1 MTRHGKN
8 STASSVY
15 TYAERQRDKKES
27 KYGLIKARLGAD
39 SVNSFDCCAL
49 TLQPC
54 KNPVISPDGYIFDKE
69 AIALYFEQQI
79 KENKRKMKEWEKYI
93 KDLEQSKNEN
103 ETNKE
108 LERKIELFEK
118 CHSKGVGD
126 VEEGPSTS
134 STSKKRKHISVD
146 SDDEAEA
153 EFRKKKEKIDKKDNE
168 GEKDKKH
175 PSFWIPELAP
185 SAEKTIIEK
194 PTTKVMCPV
203 TNKPL
208 KFKCLL
214 DVIFTEIPEDQK
226 GKEQHIAGKKIR
238 YMCPITHDLLTNTTK
253 CVYLKTSKNVITKEC
268 YDKVIKKDMID
279 PINNKKLKEGDVI
292 ELKLGGTGF
301 AATNNLE
308 AQIMT
313 PAMQAG

>member
-49 TLQPC
+49 SLQPC
-54 KNPVISPDGYIFDKE
+54 KNPVISPEGYIFDKE
-69 AIALYFEQQI
+69 AIALYFEQQM
-79 KENKRKMKEWEKYI
+79 KNNKRKMKEWEKQV
-93 KDLEQSKNEN
+93 KEMEDLKRKE

-108 LERKIELFEK
+108 IEKKLELFEK
-118 CHSKGVGD
+118 SRSKGVESFVKD
-126 VEEGPSTS
+126 IPSTS
-134 STSKKRKHISVD
+134 LSKKRKHISVD
-146 SDDEAEA
+146 SDDEEEA
-153 EFRKKKEKIDKKDNE
+153 KFKKKNLYEEKKNIID
-168 GEKDKKH
+168 EKEREL
-175 PSFWIPELAP
+175 PSFWVPEMVP
-185 SAEKTIIEK
+185 EAEKSLLEK
-194 PTTKVMCPV
+194 PNMKILCPV
-203 TNKPL
+203 SNKPL
-208 KFKCLL
+208 KFKNLL
-214 DVIFTEIPEDQK
+214 DVIFTEITEGDK
-226 GKEQHIAGKKIR
+226 NEQHIAGKKIR

-253 CVYLKTSKNVITKEC
+253 CVYLKTSKHVITKEC

-279 PINNKKLKEGDVI
+279 PINNQKMKESDVI

-301 AATNNLE
+301 AATNDLE
-308 AQIMT
+308 AQLMT